1 MIVGVRRNGVTVYD
15 PTGALRYR
23 IEEPLQLGV
32 ISTAGPYLYV
42 PAADDHTVVAD
53 LATGR
58 VLGRPAAT
66 AQPFQELDTW

>member
-1 MIVGVRRNGVTVYD
+1 MRRNGVTAYD

-32 ISTAGPYLYV
+32 ISTTGPYLYV
-42 PAADDHTVVAD
+42 PRADGRTVVAD

-66 AQPFQELDTW
+66 ASPFQELDTW